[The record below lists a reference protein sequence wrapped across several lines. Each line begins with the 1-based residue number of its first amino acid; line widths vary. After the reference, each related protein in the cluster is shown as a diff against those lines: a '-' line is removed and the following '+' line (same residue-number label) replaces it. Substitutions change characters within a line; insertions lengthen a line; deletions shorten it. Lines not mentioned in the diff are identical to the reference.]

1 MKYWLALMLAGVSGA
16 VGASTPP
23 EDRVYIIL
31 TPIETAPNVE
41 RYISFAAPNRCGP
54 SAAFDALLW
63 AMLPTDGTQMIE
75 PPVPDL
81 PMSFA
86 KVAPSLQLTRT
97 EGGLRQATL
106 QMNHKW
112 HGLRLIQIA
121 RWMGNNLDAEGF
133 TLEFANSEEEVRA
146 VLDRMGFALPDEGAK
161 QIGKELPLSIRVIP
175 IAGGRTMLS
184 CGTEGI

>member
-1 MKYWLALMLAGVSGA
+1 MKAWFALILVGGSGA
-16 VGASTPP
+16 AWGSTPP
-23 EDRVYIIL
+23 EDRIYIIP
-31 TPIETAPNVE
+31 TPVETTPNVE
-41 RYISFAAPNRCGP
+41 RYISFAEPHRCGP

-63 AMLPTDGTQMIE
+63 AMLPTDGTQMID
-75 PPVPDL
+75 PPVSDL

-86 KVAPSLQLTRT
+86 SVAPSLTLTRT

-112 HGLRLIQIA
+112 HGLRLKQIT

-133 TLEFANSEEEVRA
+133 TLEFANSEADVRA
-146 VLDRMGFALPDEGAK
+146 VLNRMGFALPDEGVK
-161 QIGKELPLSIRVIP
+161 QLGQELPLYIRVIP

-184 CGTEGI
+184 CGT